1 MCFDHHCPSSIA
13 AAPAGGEDLPDPLA
27 RHQARQQEGER
38 EEGVREEEEEEG
50 RRGQAEE
57 GGEEGQEQ
65 RVSG

>member
-1 MCFDHHCPSSIA
+1 MVACFDHHCPSSTA

-27 RHQARQQEGER
+27 RHQARQQEEEQ
-38 EEGVREEEEEEG
+38 EEGVREEEESG
-50 RRGQAEE
+50 RGQAEE